1 LKDIDLIMEIKFTTK
16 EQSKL
21 EQEAAFLKLSKSD
34 RFLLFLK
41 LSKIFNQMS
50 TKRVYDFKN
59 NFVIDFTKNDK

>member
-1 LKDIDLIMEIKFTTK
+1 MKDIDLIMEIKFTTK

>member
-1 LKDIDLIMEIKFTTK
+1 MQIKFTTK

-59 NFVIDFTKNDK
+59 NFVIDFTKINK

>member
-1 LKDIDLIMEIKFTTK
+1 MQIKFTSKEESKK
-16 EQSKL
+16 EQ
-21 EQEAAFLKLSKSD
+21 QEAFLKLSKSD

-59 NFVIDFTKNDK
+59 NFVIDFTNNDK

>member
-1 LKDIDLIMEIKFTTK
+1 MQIKFTSKEESKK
-16 EQSKL
+16 EQ
-21 EQEAAFLKLSKSD
+21 QEAFFKLSKSD